1 MFNMYDMYGGAKKSS
16 PKSKKTSPKKSNKR
30 CSSSNP
36 AYVKW
41 KASAPKG
48 AKCIAHSKAS
58 NRSEANT
65 RNKRAV
71 YNGTAFKTASGLVK
85 DDIKLN
91 NWKKPVSKKAS
102 AAATKK
108 FNSNAKV
115 KKAFADNRNVLG
127 AYKGSP
133 KIKKSP
139 ARKSPA
145 KKSVKK
151 EKSVGTKSEKF
162 QVDYRGSY

>member
-102 AAATKK
+102 APSCTTLWTAGSSRPQTPKSGCK
-108 FNSNAKV
+108 RSM
-115 KKAFADNRNVLG
+115 RP
-127 AYKGSP
+127 YSGSP
-133 KIKKSP
+133 RPRVQAALES
-139 ARKSPA
+139 
-145 KKSVKK
+145 
-151 EKSVGTKSEKF
+151 
-162 QVDYRGSY
+162 GSRT